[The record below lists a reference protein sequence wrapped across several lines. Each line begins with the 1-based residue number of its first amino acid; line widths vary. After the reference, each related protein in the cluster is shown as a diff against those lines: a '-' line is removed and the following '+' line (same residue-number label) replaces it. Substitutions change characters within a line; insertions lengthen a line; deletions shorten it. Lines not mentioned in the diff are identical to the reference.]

1 MPRIAL
7 LLIAIALFPG
17 TADACAVC
25 GPGTEESRVAFII
38 TTAFMTAL
46 PLALIG
52 GAVYALRRRLA
63 EMERRSQA
71 DREAALRAAG
81 IRATSL

>member
-1 MPRIAL
+1 MMRIAML
-7 LLIAIALFPG
+7 LAAVALFPE
-17 TADACAVC
+17 TAEACAVC

-38 TTAFMTAL
+38 TTGFMTAL

-52 GAVYALRRRLA
+52 GVVYALRRRLA

-81 IRATSL
+81 IPTA

>member
-1 MPRIAL
+1 MLRLAAL
-7 LLIAIALFPG
+7 LSAISLLPG
-17 TADACAVC
+17 TAEACAVC

-52 GAVYALRRRLA
+52 GVVYWLRGRLA
-63 EMERRSQA
+63 EMERRIQA

-81 IRATSL
+81 IRAA

>member
-1 MPRIAL
+1 MMRIAML
-7 LLIAIALFPG
+7 LAAVALFPG
-17 TADACAVC
+17 AAQACAVC

-38 TTAFMTAL
+38 TTGFMTAL

-52 GAVYALRRRLA
+52 GVVYALRRRLA
-63 EMERRSQA
+63 EMERRSRA

-81 IRATSL
+81 IPTA